1 MKWFKLDKTKLLHYN
16 FRYIKKKRIFTSHY
30 TKIGF

>member
-1 MKWFKLDKTKLLHYN
+1 MKLYKSDKTKLLRYN

-30 TKIGF
+30 AKIGF